1 MVLLGAAAHSVL
13 LGWQVNK
20 QPLLLSVDRSCV
32 VEVDD
37 DTCGACPGSLCVSM
51 PAAAAL
57 LNPLSL

>member
-1 MVLLGAAAHSVL
+1 MP

-51 PAAAAL
+51 PAAAAAAL